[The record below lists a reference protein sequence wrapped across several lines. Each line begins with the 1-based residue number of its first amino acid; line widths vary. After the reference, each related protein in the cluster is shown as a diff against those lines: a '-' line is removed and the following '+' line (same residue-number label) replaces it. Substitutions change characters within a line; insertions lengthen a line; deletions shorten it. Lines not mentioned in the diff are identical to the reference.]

1 MLDTIYFHNSVRDYL
16 ISFLVLFLFIL
27 LAKLVYYLL
36 EYPLE
41 RFVTKTKTKID
52 DKILDI
58 IYLPI
63 IFYVVIFGFYLSA
76 SFLTFSDKV
85 GHYAHNIIT
94 ALLIINSIYFAF
106 KILDIIMVI
115 FLRPIV
121 KKTKSKLDDQ
131 LVPLIQRFIKLIIA
145 VFAIFIALEN
155 LGVDMIS
162 LLTGLGI
169 GGIAVAL
176 AAKDS
181 LSNLFGSLSVAM
193 DQPFY
198 IGDIIRFKD
207 YEGVVIDLGIR
218 STRIR
223 TFDTTEITIPNSEL
237 TSSTIEN
244 ISKRKAV
251 KKVIDIKLSPKNTA
265 KNLERA
271 KTIIE
276 KILEKDPGILKEYY
290 VALIGFDIW
299 GYDMKIVYWVKYNG
313 TYKPYLEVRHRLHS
327 EIVKN
332 LEKAKIPLAFR

>member
-1 MLDTIYFHNSVRDYL
+1 MLDTIYFNNSLRSYL
-16 ISFLVLFLFIL
+16 IAALVVFLFIL
-27 LAKLVYYLL
+27 IAKLVYYLL

-41 RFVTKTKTKID
+41 RFVTKTKTKVD

-63 IFYVVIFGFYLSA
+63 IFYIIIAGFYFGFD
-76 SFLTFSDKV
+76 FLTFPGKINAYVDNTVK
-85 GHYAHNIIT
+85 
-94 ALLIINSIYFAF
+94 ALLILNSIYFAF
-106 KILDIIMVI
+106 KILDIIMIV
-115 FLRPIV
+115 FLRPV
-121 KKTKSKLDDQ
+121 VAKTKSKLDDQ
-131 LVPLIQRFIKLIIA
+131 LIPLIQRFIKLVIA
-145 VFAIFIALEN
+145 IFAIFISLEN
-155 LGVDMIS
+155 LGVDMVS

-181 LSNLFGSLSVAM
+181 LSNLFGSLSVVM

-198 IGDIIRFKD
+198 IGDIVRFKD

-237 TSSTIEN
+237 TANTIEN

-251 KKVIDIKLSPKNTA
+251 KKVIDVKLSSKNTA

-271 KTIIE
+271 KVIIE
-276 KILEKDPGILKEYY
+276 KILEKEMGILKEYY

-299 GYDMKIVYWVKYNG
+299 GFDMKIVYWVKYNG
-313 TYKPYLEVRHRLHS
+313 SYKPYLEVRHRLHS